1 MRVMKAF
8 GIVIKINEH
17 IYILFKLFFPRGENP
32 KELLTFVYRVP
43 SLCSVWQIMQHI
55 SSLAKEK
62 LRENYLH
69 RIRLFTGQYL
79 STSQQKT

>member
-1 MRVMKAF
+1 MRVTKAF

-32 KELLTFVYRVP
+32 KELLTFVYKDP
-43 SLCSVWQIMQHI
+43 SLCSVWKIMQYT

-62 LRENYLH
+62 LERDYLH